1 MIGQS
6 ELPPLPLA
14 YRGSELSCTL
24 SPILSQSERLSDNS
38 DLDSSITQISKDF
51 GESDHESL
59 GMDYPFESV
68 YNNNS
73 IQFVKPLTN
82 GLIFENQLYHFD
94 VQINHRPAG
103 AKFVWRL
110 NGRKLQKPSTL
121 GLRANLI
128 YPLYDVIVYIRLF
141 EKSLV

>member
-24 SPILSQSERLSDNS
+24 SPILSESERLSDNS

-59 GMDYPFESV
+59 GMITDYPFESV
-68 YNNNS
+68 YNNPINS
-73 IQFVKPLTN
+73 SVQFVKPLTN

-103 AKFVWRL
+103 SKFIWRL

-121 GLRANLI
+121 GLRANFIYLSLI
-128 YPLYDVIVYIRLF
+128 
-141 EKSLV
+141 